1 MTDEVFPQLI
11 DAYYPALYRFALSL
25 ARNPAD
31 ASDLTQQTFFLW
43 ATKGHTL
50 RDFTKVKTWLFT
62 TLHREFLGMR
72 RREWRQTPLEELP
85 QADKDPPAIE
95 SDSINRM
102 DAPRILAAV
111 QELEPIYRSPLM
123 LFYLRELSYQE
134 IAEVLDVPIGTVMS
148 RISRAKVQ
156 LRSVLAQKTTHGK
169 IFEFPEQQRNQS

>member
-1 MTDEVFPQLI
+1 MPDEVFPQLI
-11 DAYYPALYRFALSL
+11 DTYYPALYRFALSL

-72 RREWRQTPLEELP
+72 RRDWRQTPLEELP
-85 QADKDPPAIE
+85 PGEKDPPALE
-95 SDSINRM
+95 ANTVNQM
-102 DAPRILAAV
+102 DAPRILDAL
-111 QELEPIYRSPLM
+111 QELEPIYRSPLT

-134 IAEVLDVPIGTVMS
+134 IAEVLEVPIGTVMS
-148 RISRAKVQ
+148 RISRAKGQ

-169 IFEFPEQQRNQS
+169 IFEFPSQQRNQA